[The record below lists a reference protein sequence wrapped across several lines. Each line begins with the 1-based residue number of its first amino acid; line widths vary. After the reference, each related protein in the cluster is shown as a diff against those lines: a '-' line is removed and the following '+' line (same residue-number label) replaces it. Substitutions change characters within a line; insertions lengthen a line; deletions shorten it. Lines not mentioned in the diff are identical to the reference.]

1 MKIRLGK
8 KYINWGLTALA
19 VLILCIC
26 FVFVLFRIGILFNVL
41 KTILSVASPVIYG
54 MVIAYLLAPILNFIE
69 EKCLFP
75 LFNKKF
81 DTNSKK
87 IRSKMRGISLS
98 LTLVFVGALIYCFIA
113 VVIPQVY
120 YSIVSIYES
129 FPVYVNN
136 IVSSVEKIFKDNPN
150 LETSIHSLMQSYSN
164 EISEYINAELL
175 PKMNE
180 LIVTLT
186 SSVLN
191 VFMALWNLIIGLII
205 SIYLLASKER
215 FIGQIK
221 KVMYSLLGAKKCN
234 NLLED
239 LRFINRTFGGF
250 IGGKLLDSLIIGILC
265 FICISIMGMP
275 YPVLISVII
284 GVTNVIP
291 FFGPFFGAIPCALL
305 VLMVDPLQCL
315 YFLIFILILQ
325 QFDGNFLGPKILGD
339 STGLSSFWVI
349 FVITIFGGLFG
360 VLGMLLGVP
369 VFAVLYAFFKRKIN
383 KGLEKRGYPTETLP
397 YVSLKEITPDKELV
411 LYDDEHHTSPHS
423 LPDDPEEEKNSG
435 IIKSMIEKIKDNND
449 SDDSNENK

>member
-75 LFNKKF
+75 LCNKKF